1 MPSAAGSEPP
11 GRGSAQFLPSIDCGE
26 RVGVEHAGT
35 LPYAGPMVQHC
46 ARCKR
51 RNVVSYQVPEK
62 IQRLVLLNRWKTGVC
77 PSCFDELA
85 EQGHI
90 RYSFE
95 DVSAV

>member
-1 MPSAAGSEPP
+1 M
-11 GRGSAQFLPSIDCGE
+11 AQ
-26 RVGVEHAGT
+26 
-35 LPYAGPMVQHC
+35 YC

-51 RNVVSYQVPEK
+51 RSVVSYRVPEEIK
-62 IQRLVLLNRWKTGVC
+62 RLVLVGRWKTGVC

-95 DVSAV
+95 EVSAVSWSEVSPPKTGPRKSRRH

>member
-1 MPSAAGSEPP
+1 
-11 GRGSAQFLPSIDCGE
+11 
-26 RVGVEHAGT
+26 
-35 LPYAGPMVQHC
+35 MVQHC

-51 RNVVSYQVPEK
+51 RNVVSYHVPEEIK
-62 IQRLVLLNRWKTGVC
+62 RLVLLNRWKTGVC

-95 DVSAV
+95 DVSAMSWSDMPVPKTTRRGRR